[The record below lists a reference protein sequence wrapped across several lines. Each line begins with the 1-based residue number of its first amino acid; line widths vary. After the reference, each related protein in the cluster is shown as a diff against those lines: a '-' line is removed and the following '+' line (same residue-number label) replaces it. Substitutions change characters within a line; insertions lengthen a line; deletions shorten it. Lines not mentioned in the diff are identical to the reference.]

1 MKNKIVIFWIVIL
14 VLVMISCLVT
24 LVKIEGFSK
33 NKQQFSSGD
42 AFEIENMTTDNAIST
57 TTETTVDTTNTII
70 TETTTLTTTTNITGM
85 TTTKNSETTTTMTS
99 CIHTTSAQQIITTI
113 TTMLQTAFVTTT
125 TTQITDLV
133 VIQPSIVDKL
143 DNVYFVSQLKGTYY
157 LPTRAQQGKI
167 LKGGSGRYL
176 IDCSKGD
183 SSIKGSV
190 ASSYFY
196 SRYGYNYNNERTLLY
211 LEVEEYPEMNGYYYL
226 DDSNAAG
233 IDLIDFFFYEKDS
246 CPFSK
251 QGVVTV
257 KTYIV
262 NY

>member
-1 MKNKIVIFWIVIL
+1 MKNKIIIFWIVIL
-14 VLVMISCLVT
+14 VLIMISCLVA
-24 LVKIEGFSK
+24 LIKIEGVSK

-42 AFEIENMTTDNAIST
+42 VFVIESMTTDNVTNT
-57 TTETTVDTTNTII
+57 TTETTEDTTNTTI
-70 TETTTLTTTTNITGM
+70 TETTTSTTTIETI
-85 TTTKNSETTTTMTS
+85 TTKNSETITTITS
-99 CIHTTSAQQIITTI
+99 CIYTTSAQQIITTI
-113 TTMLQTAFVTTT
+113 TTILQTTFVTTT
-125 TTQITDLV
+125 TTQITDLI
-133 VIQPSIVDKL
+133 VIQPSIADKS
-143 DNVYFVSQLKGTYY
+143 DNVHFVSQLKGTYY

-226 DDSNAAG
+226 DDSNAAEV
-233 IDLIDFFFYEKDS
+233 DLIDFFFYEKDS

>member
-1 MKNKIVIFWIVIL
+1 MNNKITIFWIAIL
-14 VLVMISCLVT
+14 VLVMLSCLVT

-42 AFEIENMTTDNAIST
+42 AFEIESMTTDNTIN
-57 TTETTVDTTNTII
+57 TTETTVDTTNTTI
-70 TETTTLTTTTNITGM
+70 TETTTSITTTSTTGT
-85 TTTKNSETTTTMTS
+85 TTTKNSETTTATTS
-99 CIHTTSAQQIITTI
+99 CIHITSARQIITTI
-113 TTMLQTAFVTTT
+113 TTMLQTTFVTTT
-125 TTQITDLV
+125 TTQITDLI

-143 DNVYFVSQLKGTYY
+143 DNVHFVSQLKGTYY
-157 LPTRAQQGKI
+157 LPTRAQQDKI

-233 IDLIDFFFYEKDS
+233 VDLIDFFFYEKDS